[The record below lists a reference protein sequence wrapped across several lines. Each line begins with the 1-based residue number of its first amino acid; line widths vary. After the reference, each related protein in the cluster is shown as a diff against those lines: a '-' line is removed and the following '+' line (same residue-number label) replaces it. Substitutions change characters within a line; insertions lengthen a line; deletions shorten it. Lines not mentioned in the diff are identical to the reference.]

1 MEPMNGLDIVAAVCL
16 FIVAGCLS
24 MAAYATWK
32 FDRCSI
38 KRSVKEDED

>member
-1 MEPMNGLDIVAAVCL
+1 MNALDTIAALCL